1 MYPNFQT
8 NGSCL
13 IYGLIR
19 ILIAYACYA
28 VLCCGGRYAKT
39 HGDVTSA
46 NRLYVSIRSASY
58 RGLLDPEPCEDDED
72 EPWPPCEEEEVL

>member
-19 ILIAYACYA
+19 IIIAYACYA
-28 VLCCGGRYAKT
+28 VLCCAVAAAMRKPT
-39 HGDVTSA
+39 VTCGEQT
-46 NRLYVSIRSASY
+46 VCIQSASY
-58 RGLLDPEPCEDDED
+58 RGLLEPEPCEDDED